1 MYYGVGLNFEIHKTY
16 SNAKSPSYLGS
27 RGTTDK
33 FETTTFYQQAQSQ
46 FITSSFVLLISN

>member
-33 FETTTFYQQAQSQ
+33 FETTTFYQQA
-46 FITSSFVLLISN
+46 